1 MHGMAWSPTNIP
13 DLSSKVALVT
23 GGSTGLGFEAAK
35 QLALH
40 NAVVYLT
47 ARTQARA
54 DKYVWQ
60 CQ

>member
-1 MHGMAWSPTNIP
+1 MAWFPADIP
-13 DLSSKVALVT
+13 DLSGKIALVT

-35 QLALH
+35 ELALH

-54 DKYVWQ
+54 DKYASLFTHL
-60 CQ
+60 